1 MQADLQGWPS
11 KLKWKEGPGACLL
24 MMQRTAQAGEAT
36 EGAGGRTAAGVED
49 VGKLEQIRLRAG
61 TGEVPLAGVAAA
73 ACSEPRR
80 ESGAPGRRGR
90 RTAALDGL
98 RDGRR

>member
-49 VGKLEQIRLRAG
+49 VGKVEQIRLRAG
-61 TGEVPLAGVAAA
+61 TGEV
-73 ACSEPRR
+73 
-80 ESGAPGRRGR
+80 RGR
-90 RTAALDGL
+90 
-98 RDGRR
+98 

>member
-1 MQADLQGWPS
+1 M
-11 KLKWKEGPGACLL
+11 L

-49 VGKLEQIRLRAG
+49 VGKVEQIRLRAG